1 MSDKKFFEEIFKY
14 LESTARFKVWR
25 SSEWVTK
32 SNYTGQ
38 ISLPKPWKYYYREE
52 DGTDYEVTNQL

>member
-1 MSDKKFFEEIFKY
+1 M
-14 LESTARFKVWR
+14 
-25 SSEWVTK
+25 TK

-52 DGTDYEVTNQL
+52 DGTDYEVTNQLELDVALLTNIAHNLKSF